1 MDSIL
6 ALLEVPFYDID
17 FGLDSPPPPPPR
29 LPWPN
34 PLIINT
40 ISVTSHAKFSR
51 EYHVR
56 TCCEI
61 KIWSIEESENQQDKH
76 LLSSI
81 LLFSVFVSDLDNHH
95 SPSGVIQIVRSSK
108 GGGRRSE
115 KANKNEQFSIWR
127 GGGYWPK
134 TTFIHMIWII
144 ENSFPTHVLFEW
156 SLRILIVKISNLRRT
171 PIRSLEEQQQRF
183 LEGGVST
190 FGPDSKLHLTF
201 FRPFSAYF
209 LTKNCDRE

>member
-6 ALLEVPFYDID
+6 ALFEVPFFDID

-34 PLIINT
+34 PPIINT

-108 GGGRRSE
+108 GGGGRSE
-115 KANKNEQFSIWR
+115 KANTNEQFSIWR
-127 GGGYWPK
+127 GDTHQKQRSYYLNYRKFVSHSPK
-134 TTFIHMIWII
+134 IPKEGEAWAKTNVHRERGCNQNERWWI
-144 ENSFPTHVLFEW
+144 
-156 SLRILIVKISNLRRT
+156 
-171 PIRSLEEQQQRF
+171 
-183 LEGGVST
+183 
-190 FGPDSKLHLTF
+190 
-201 FRPFSAYF
+201 
-209 LTKNCDRE
+209 